1 MDVPLKLTLAV
12 SESGAAERMSLPG
25 AQISTHEPK
34 LLKED
39 LLSRKSVD
47 PTLMAAGTKAGEKP
61 HASELEFPDATTTT
75 TPAFTAAFTAVSIA
89 CCVPR
94 PPKLMLEIVGFAA
107 LVASQSNAS

>member
-1 MDVPLKLTLAV
+1 MDVPLKVFVAV
-12 SESGAAERMSLPG
+12 SDAGDAERMSLPG

-39 LLSRKSVD
+39 LWSRKSVD

-75 TPAFTAAFTAVSIA
+75 TPASTAAVTAVLIA
-89 CCVPR
+89 ACVPR
-94 PPKLMLEIVGFAA
+94 PPKLMLEIAGLEAV
-107 LVASQSNAS
+107 VASQSNAS